1 MARYVAPVQGKLGQ
15 IIDVITLLVM
25 AIGALY
31 IPLWFGLAG
40 SAKTPQVIENPTWES
55 LGQDGDGQRVARPRL
70 DPGRNGQKLGFGGG
84 PERHDVRHLWTTM
97 CQRPGLVEG
106 HDINLRRRLDHGT
119 AFHQEAAPRA
129 RGHSRGNGSG
139 DRNDQRARATDQQ

>member
-55 LGQDGDGQRVARPRL
+55 LGQNPVMVEQWE
-70 DPGRNGQKLGFGGG
+70 KLGYTDPASAAEMITARFDYSFSITTLIVMILVIVGYYAILLRFSEKEYRDVIAEKFG
-84 PERHDVRHLWTTM
+84 E
-97 CQRPGLVEG
+97 
-106 HDINLRRRLDHGT
+106 
-119 AFHQEAAPRA
+119 
-129 RGHSRGNGSG
+129 
-139 DRNDQRARATDQQ
+139 

>member
-55 LGQDGDGQRVARPRL
+55 LGQNLVMVEQWE
-70 DPGRNGQKLGFGGG
+70 KLGYTDPASAAEMITARFDYSFSITTLIVMILVIVGYYAILLRFSEKEYRDVIAEKFG
-84 PERHDVRHLWTTM
+84 E
-97 CQRPGLVEG
+97 
-106 HDINLRRRLDHGT
+106 
-119 AFHQEAAPRA
+119 
-129 RGHSRGNGSG
+129 
-139 DRNDQRARATDQQ
+139 